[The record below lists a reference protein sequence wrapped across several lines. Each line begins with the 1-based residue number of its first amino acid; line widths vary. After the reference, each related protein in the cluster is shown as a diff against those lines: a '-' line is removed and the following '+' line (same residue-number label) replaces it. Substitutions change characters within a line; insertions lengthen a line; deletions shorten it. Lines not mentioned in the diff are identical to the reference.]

1 MGTTN
6 KNGVTVSYDSI
17 IPIYIKASAKD
28 RDKTLEVKLDT
39 REWRLEISRIPGT
52 TLSIG
57 PGDRDII
64 ELIGQPF
71 IKLYKS
77 VMGEYERLSKIPKS
91 SKKLK
96 DRTIIFCQGSYLIVQ
111 RADMQKYIAEAE
123 TPLELTRFGCTIT
136 WYYRN
141 ISFNF
146 TPGNYEI
153 VPAETNINDIIPEQL
168 WQEIRAIAKAE
179 YESSKPAEKKP
190 ETTTT
195 SA

>member
-6 KNGVTVSYDSI
+6 KNGVTVSYDSV
-17 IPIYIKASAKD
+17 IPIYIKASAKEGN
-28 RDKTLEVKLDT
+28 KTLEVKLDT

-52 TLSIG
+52 TLNIG

-64 ELIGQPF
+64 EIIGQPF

-96 DRTIIFCQGSYLIVQ
+96 DRTIIFCQGSYLIIQ

-123 TPLELTRFGCTIT
+123 SPLELTRFGCTIT

-168 WQEIRAIAKAE
+168 WQEIRATARAE
-179 YESSKPAEKKP
+179 YESSKPVEKKP